1 MFLLIKSF
9 CTGRNVAS
17 AVAPKATT
25 QRVLLWTLLI
35 VYIFYFFDR
44 QIVGI
49 LAEPIKRDLNLSDTQ
64 IGLMTGLAFALFY
77 TLLGL
82 PIARYADR
90 PGSDRIRLIS
100 VSLVIWSAMTMVS
113 GAAQNFVQILL
124 ARVGVGIGEAGCT
137 PAAHSLISDAV
148 PREKRSSAIAFY
160 GLGIPIGSLLG
171 LVIGGALNDAFGWR
185 TAFLF
190 VGLPGVLM
198 AILLPFLLREPR
210 RDRSQAHIEADAAV
224 LTLPVRDAFAELA
237 QSRVFV
243 MLAIAASLTAFLSYG
258 KGVWAT
264 ILFIRSYGLSP
275 GETGLALGVS
285 LGVSGIVGTWA
296 GGWLADKFGA
306 INKRHILTG
315 PAIGMVIAAPILF
328 GAYSSPDWRVC
339 LILLVLP
346 TLLNSLYYGPTYA
359 CAQGLVRPQAR
370 AVASAVMLFGQ
381 NLIGLGLGPLFFGIL
396 SDTFKPM
403 AGDDSVRWVLYG
415 AAWLGIIPAFF
426 FWQASL
432 RLSASLKS

>member
-1 MFLLIKSF
+1 MAS
-9 CTGRNVAS
+9 VAIT
-17 AVAPKATT
+17 PKATS
-25 QRVLLWTLLI
+25 QRVLLWTLLVI
-35 VYIFYFFDR
+35 YIFNFLDR

-49 LAEPIKRDLNLSDTQ
+49 LAEPIKNDLGLNDTQ

-77 TLLGL
+77 TVLGL

-90 PGSDRIRLIS
+90 AGADRVRLIAI
-100 VSLVIWSAMTMVS
+100 SLAIWSAMTMVS

-160 GLGIPIGSLLG
+160 GLGIPIGSLFG

-185 TAFLF
+185 IAFLF
-190 VGLPGVLM
+190 VGVPGLLM
-198 AILLPFLLREPR
+198 AAALPFLLREPR
-210 RDRSQAHIEADAAV
+210 RDRLAAEIEADAA
-224 LTLPVRDAFAELA
+224 LIPISSADALRELGA
-237 QSRVFV
+237 SRAFV
-243 MLAIAASLTAFLSYG
+243 MLVIAASLTAFLSYG

-275 GETGLALGVS
+275 GETGLALGIT
-285 LGVSGIVGTWA
+285 LGLAGVVGTWG

-306 INKRHILTG
+306 KDKRHILTA

-328 GAYSSPDWRVC
+328 AGYSSSDWRVC
-339 LILLVLP
+339 LALLILP

-359 CAQGLVRPQAR
+359 CAQGLVSPQTR

-381 NLIGLGLGPLFFGIL
+381 NLIGLGLGPLFFGML
-396 SDTFKPM
+396 SDAFKPM

-426 FWQASL
+426 FWRASL
-432 RLSASLKS
+432 RLGCSLKS